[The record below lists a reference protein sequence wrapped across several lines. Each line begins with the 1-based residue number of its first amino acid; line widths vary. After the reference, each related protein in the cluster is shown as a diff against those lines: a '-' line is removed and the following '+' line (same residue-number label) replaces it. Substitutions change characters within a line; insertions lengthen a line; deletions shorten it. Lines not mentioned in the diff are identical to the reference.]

1 VGPKIEILID
11 AHGHYNVPTAVRLA
25 NRLYEESRIGWFEE
39 PVPPESYDALR
50 TVREQVQPS
59 ICVGERLFTRWDFLP
74 IFQQGL
80 ADYVM
85 PDVVWTGGISE
96 LKKIATMAEAY
107 YIPISPHN
115 AMGPLQV
122 VAGAHV
128 MMSVPNF
135 YRLEHSTAA
144 IPSYNAML
152 TEPINFHGGEVSVS
166 GKAGLGV
173 ELSPDALHHYLHPDW
188 KL

>member
-1 VGPKIEILID
+1 M
-11 AHGHYNVPTAVRLA
+11 
-25 NRLYEESRIGWFEE
+25 
-39 PVPPESYDALR
+39 PPESYDALR
-50 TVREQVQPS
+50 SVREQVQCS

-74 IFQQGL
+74 IFQQRL
-80 ADYVM
+80 ADYIM

-107 YIPISPHN
+107 YIPITPHN

-122 VAGAHV
+122 IAGSHV
-128 MMSVPNF
+128 MMTVPNF

-144 IPSYNAML
+144 IPSYIIML

-166 GKAGLGV
+166 DQPGLGL
-173 ELSPDALHHYLHPDW
+173 ELNLAAIQEYLHPNSPSH
-188 KL
+188 